1 MAFLIAC
8 SLLSV
13 VPCRSAD
20 SLPLAVAG
28 AFAVLVG
35 PGEVEVAGRRAQVP
49 AAVRLAVAP
58 PVLLRVRD
66 ERYSRLPLF
75 NPTAAPWIKGAKLRG
90 VQTLETTA
98 PGMLV
103 PDSVRVKP
111 ARGDERI
118 LRPGK
123 DYELDRRWGTIGR
136 LAGGTLTE
144 KSPVDIDYE
153 YGECRLDS
161 VVVDQQGSV
170 RLIPG
175 TPHVNVPRPPVI
187 PPGTRRVANVWVPG
201 RLERLQPANLFPI
214 ETGPYPEPPQQ
225 RPTPAERFAPKA
237 LAKLR
242 RGGTLRVLA
251 WGDSVTVGT
260 FVPDWQKNRWQE
272 QFVARL
278 EKRFPKA
285 RIQLTTV
292 AWGGRSM
299 ASFLKEP
306 PGSPHNYK
314 EQVLDRHPDLV
325 VSEFVNDS
333 YLKPAGVERLYGAR
347 LDEFRKQGTEWII
360 LTPHYVRPDWM
371 GLSSQRDCDH
381 DPRPYVKGLR
391 EFAARHSVA
400 LADASLRWGH
410 LWREG
415 IPYTTLLLN
424 SINHPDERGM
434 KLFADAL
441 LALFPK

>member
-1 MAFLIAC
+1 MALLMLS

-13 VPCRSAD
+13 ASCSSAAA
-20 SLPLAVAG
+20 LPVTVADR
-28 AFAVLVG
+28 FAVRVG
-35 PGEVEVAGRRAQVP
+35 PGEVEVGGRQVRVP
-49 AAVRLAVAP
+49 TAVTLTVAP
-58 PVLLRVRD
+58 PELVHVHD
-66 ERYSRLPLF
+66 EAYRHVPVF
-75 NPTAAPWIKGAKLRG
+75 NPKAAPWTKGAKLKG

-98 PGMLV
+98 ADMLV
-103 PDSVRVKP
+103 PDSVRVKLAP
-111 ARGDERI
+111 GDGQV
-118 LRPGK
+118 LTPGK
-123 DYELDRRWGTIGR
+123 DYDLDRRWGTFGR
-136 LAGGTLTE
+136 LPGGVLTGESTVYVDYDYGLCRIDSIVVNHDGQVTLV
-144 KSPVDIDYE
+144 S
-153 YGECRLDS
+153 
-161 VVVDQQGSV
+161 
-170 RLIPG
+170 G
-175 TPHVNVPRPPVI
+175 TPHVNVPRPPAI
-187 PPGTRRVANVWVPG
+187 PAGTERVANIWVPG
-201 RLERLQPANLFPI
+201 RLKQLGTANLFPV
-214 ETGPYPEPPQQ
+214 EPDHYPEPPQQ
-225 RPTPAERFAPKA
+225 HPTPAERFLPHS

-242 RGGTLRVLA
+242 SGDKLNVLA

-260 FVPDWQKNRWQE
+260 FVPDWQHNRWQE

-278 EKRFPKA
+278 KQRFPQA
-285 RIQLTTV
+285 NIELTTV
-292 AWGGRSM
+292 AWGGRNM
-299 ASFLKEP
+299 QSFLKEP
-306 PGSPHNYK
+306 PGSPHNYR

-333 YLKPAGVERLYGAR
+333 YLKPADVERQYSER
-347 LDEFRKQGTEWII
+347 LEEFRKQGTEWII

-371 GLSSQRDCDH
+371 GLSSQRDCDN

-391 EFAARHSVA
+391 AFAARHGVA